1 MLRTQSAQRKFAI
14 VRTDSDA
21 LAGFA
26 EPLEIVSFL
35 ADPAASL
42 DAKDRVLGALVLAA
56 QTSAAPDVAHAL
68 LLLGLSPALER
79 IQRTC
84 AGRGAREE
92 DETFAALVSIFL
104 VAVSRLDLRGVTRVA
119 STLVQNTERMFRYAS
134 RREHER
140 RAKDDLLG
148 AWDDGSAWSFADAAG
163 PSATAAESRLLLSE
177 VLAVAAADALLLLEV
192 LACGESH
199 ADVAARL
206 GLSVSATSKRYER
219 TLASVR
225 ARLASSPTALAS
237 KENLK

>member
-14 VRTDSDA
+14 VKADSDA
-21 LAGFA
+21 LMGFV
-26 EPLEIVSFL
+26 EPLEAVSFL
-35 ADPAASL
+35 ADPAVPL

-79 IQRTC
+79 MQRTC
-84 AGRGAREE
+84 CRYGAREE
-92 DETFAALVSIFL
+92 DETFAALVSVFL
-104 VAVSRLDLRGVTRVA
+104 AAVSRLDLRGVTRVA

-134 RREHER
+134 RREQGR
-140 RAKDDLLG
+140 RANDHLLG

-163 PSATAAESRLLLSE
+163 PLATAESRLLLSE

-219 TLASVR
+219 ALASVR

-237 KENLK
+237 RENLK